1 METSVDDK
9 MSHSADK
16 VLDSLG
22 VTDTEMRE
30 HVKAMAE
37 GARTPDNMERVH
49 RVLHAT
55 EKFESTESF
64 KNFIQKPE
72 VIMSSFLMLTH
83 MIETF
88 PLLNLA
94 EHEFTDWT
102 KSFTALVV
110 VLWEDQELVEP
121 TRVATYPIPG
131 ATV

>member
-30 HVKAMAE
+30 HVKAMASE
-37 GARTPDNMERVH
+37 SRTPENMERVH
-49 RVLHAT
+49 RVLNAT
-55 EKFESTESF
+55 EKFQSTESF
-64 KNFIQKPE
+64 KDFIQKPE
-72 VIMSSFLMLTH
+72 VIMASFLMLTR

-94 EHEFTDWT
+94 EHEFVDWT